1 VIPGVDVSHHQGA
14 IDWPAVAASG
24 WAFAVIKATEGTGY
38 VDPALAANRAGARA
52 AGLVV
57 GLYHFARAGD
67 PVAEA
72 NYFASTVGALSAG
85 EFIALDWE
93 VQAANPVAWCK
104 AWLDRATAC
113 LGPRPLI
120 YLNQSTMASYDW
132 APVAAD
138 SGLWEAKYDGSPS
151 APVTAHWAFAAMK
164 QYGSTGSVPGI
175 GGPCDVDEFYGTA
188 AQLRAY
194 GAAGIAPTPPRRR
207 RPPPRR
213 RRSTSGAGGRT
224 PATPARCSL
233 TSSGGPTAATRPT
246 PRSARR
252 RSTARRP
259 LPSSPSSAGARAWP
273 ATGRTSAPRRPRC
286 CTPLAF
292 AGERQHGRPRP
303 HGHRPG
309 HRRADRGQGGGDPAL
324 AGPALD
330 LARLPNEYVPRREAE
345 RRLDELTL
353 DLAAERLARE
363 SAITGPDRGPRARA
377 SRAPCHPPRRLDP
390 VAVGSGISL
399 LGVLSGIYL
408 HFH

>member
-52 AGLVV
+52 AGLVT

-164 QYGSTGSVPGI
+164 QYGSTGSVSGI

-194 GAAGIAPTPPRRR
+194 GAAGIAPTPPPAPTPT
-207 RPPPRR
+207 PPPAFDIRGWR
-213 RRSTSGAGGRT
+213 AHAGDTGQVFVDLQRWANRCYPSYAKISPAPVYG
-224 PATPARCSL
+224 PATAAFLAEFCRRQGVASD
-233 TSSGGPTAATRPT
+233 GKDIGPKTAALLY
-246 PRSARR
+246 A
-252 RSTARRP
+252 
-259 LPSSPSSAGARAWP
+259 AG
-273 ATGRTSAPRRPRC
+273 
-286 CTPLAF
+286 F
-292 AGERQHGRPRP
+292 
-303 HGHRPG
+303 
-309 HRRADRGQGGGDPAL
+309 RG
-324 AGPALD
+324 
-330 LARLPNEYVPRREAE
+330 
-345 RRLDELTL
+345 
-353 DLAAERLARE
+353 
-363 SAITGPDRGPRARA
+363 
-377 SRAPCHPPRRLDP
+377 
-390 VAVGSGISL
+390 
-399 LGVLSGIYL
+399 
-408 HFH
+408 